1 MLYFFI
7 PPVKGLGMPHSV
19 DFELCLSLLI
29 SIFSE
34 CFGMFTGSDKD
45 LWWFVE
51 KKMRF
56 NKQRPMLNGKK
67 Y

>member
-1 MLYFFI
+1 
-7 PPVKGLGMPHSV
+7 MPHSV

>member
-1 MLYFFI
+1 MNDCQPKCDYC
-7 PPVKGLGMPHSV
+7 V
-19 DFELCLSLLI
+19 DAYS
-29 SIFSE
+29 SE
-34 CFGMFTGSDKD
+34 CHCQKSVYFGMFTGCDDKD